1 MNSLNAVGPVLSPPK
16 PQPCPR
22 PLPPGSSDYSCL
34 RFMDPMDLELPTL
47 SGMRDTPLGVTQTHF
62 PQTQARFKGLRLSA
76 DS

>member
-1 MNSLNAVGPVLSPPK
+1 
-16 PQPCPR
+16 
-22 PLPPGSSDYSCL
+22 
-34 RFMDPMDLELPTL
+34 MDPMDLELPTL